1 MYRTMFPTGNI
12 TDALSYYPTS
22 TRYEST
28 PSVNQPR
35 TDYNHGSMWL
45 SSSQASIDTSIANQ
59 LKHDHTSASSRSVDS
74 ASAPNTECGY
84 ISSHYMDSRRYA
96 QHPPQQHYVSQ
107 SGLER
112 GGEQDE
118 SYPREYSWGQ
128 RPDIQYL
135 ELDLRKR
142 NTPDHH
148 QQQLHDGQYYDPSGV
163 IVSQSG
169 YISIS
174 ADIKD
179 SNYPQDEKVSKKGKL
194 KSAMSSVSSWLPG
207 LHLSKRHR
215 SHSLPA
221 GVRREDLVLSKEHER
236 GYMTPRGKSQLH
248 STTTLPRKK
257 KKNPLAS
264 TMSGILQKAKRRS
277 HHSQSLSDPEQSE
290 TEWSGRQ
297 SGFSEDSEDSV
308 FSDVPSDTNVFAK
321 VSHAMP
327 RQHSLQQQQIQTNTR
342 MGPRRD
348 SDMDQVNELPYDTE
362 PAQANPLVEADPS
375 SLFPTVGEVK
385 RAATQSK
392 ADSEETGNEKLQ
404 FPPVTVG
411 GASREFAVS
420 RALGKYRLRQSSS
433 MSADEQMGQEDTS
446 STKTSDQ
453 VPIIA
458 TTDEDVQEDIYDE
471 PSIET
476 IIDEAER
483 ISTPQQPSRPEEP
496 PNIETSPSVSSMRSY
511 TSGRHHATRH
521 QQSLEI
527 PWSGTRGEGDED
539 SRSTHSWRSTSRVS
553 SRRQSTEDS
562 IDSEDEWYC
571 YELRKLEEMERQQ
584 DSEPLQGDKTE
595 CFEPDEEVKEQM
607 SFVLQE
613 LKLKAKTREGVL
625 DEEDYNHQVRT
636 RATGSIMQW
645 EEVQNDLGDKHTEP
659 FPVFSEQASHSPMT
673 EEPKKKSSLRLR
685 DDEESSSGETSG
697 PDSPHQ
703 SMDEMEVD
711 EEEEAAMEA
720 ELTRSV
726 RSSSGSTLRHGDKPL
741 LGSDSL
747 SREGSVS
754 VPPSEMSI
762 SIPVSD
768 GWDSEET
775 ATVREGSV
783 SVPASDVWELEV
795 EGEYEALSDL
805 REGAE
810 SSTPSMLKFKIDS
823 GNSSANKDDAA
834 TKDSG
839 PMGSKWKLLKA
850 LKERKAEEKIQE
862 AATATA
868 AAEAKSLAT
877 TVGKLR
883 ELNITS

>member
-1 MYRTMFPTGNI
+1 MET
-12 TDALSYYPTS
+12 
-22 TRYEST
+22 
-28 PSVNQPR
+28 
-35 TDYNHGSMWL
+35 
-45 SSSQASIDTSIANQ
+45 
-59 LKHDHTSASSRSVDS
+59 
-74 ASAPNTECGY
+74 
-84 ISSHYMDSRRYA
+84 
-96 QHPPQQHYVSQ
+96 
-107 SGLER
+107 

-118 SYPREYSWGQ
+118 SYPREYSWSQ
-128 RPDIQYL
+128 CPDIQYL

-142 NTPDHH
+142 NAPDPH
-148 QQQLHDGQYYDPSGV
+148 QQQLHDGQYYDPGSV

-179 SNYPQDEKVSKKGKL
+179 SSYPQDEKVSKRGKL

-221 GVRREDLVLSKEHER
+221 GVRREDLVLSKEHGR
-236 GYMTPRGKSQLH
+236 GYVTPRGKSQPH
-248 STTTLPRKK
+248 ATTTLPRKK
-257 KKNPLAS
+257 KKHPLVS

-297 SGFSEDSEDSV
+297 SGVSEDSEDSV
-308 FSDVPSDTNVFAK
+308 FSDVPADTNVFAK
-321 VSHAMP
+321 VTHGMP
-327 RQHSLQQQQIQTNTR
+327 RQYGLQQQQVQTSAR
-342 MGPRRD
+342 MGPRID

-362 PAQANPLVEADPS
+362 PTQANPLEADPS

-385 RAATQSK
+385 RAASQAVTT
-392 ADSEETGNEKLQ
+392 ASEEAASEKLQ
-404 FPPVTVG
+404 FPPVTLG

-420 RALGKYRLRQSSS
+420 RALGKYRQRHSSAI
-433 MSADEQMGQEDTS
+433 SADEQTGQEDIS
-446 STKTSDQ
+446 ATKTNDQ
-453 VPIIA
+453 VPLIA
-458 TTDEDVQEDIYDE
+458 TTDEEIQEDIYDE
-471 PSIET
+471 PPIET
-476 IIDEAER
+476 IIDEPED
-483 ISTPQQPSRPEEP
+483 ISTPQQPSRTEEP
-496 PNIETSPSVSSMRSY
+496 PNIDTSPSVSSMRSY
-511 TSGRHHATRH
+511 ASARHHGTRH

-539 SRSTHSWRSTSRVS
+539 SRSIHSWRSTSRVS

-571 YELRKLEEMERQQ
+571 YELRKLEELERQQ
-584 DSEPLQGDKTE
+584 DAEPVQGDKTE
-595 CFEPDEEVKEQM
+595 GFEPDEEVKEQM

-625 DEEDYNHQVRT
+625 DEEDYNSQVRT
-636 RATGSIMQW
+636 RATGSIMRW
-645 EEVQNDLGDKHTEP
+645 EDVQDNFGDEQAESH
-659 FPVFSEQASHSPMT
+659 PVFSEQASHLPVT
-673 EEPKKKSSLRLR
+673 EEPTKKGAMRLR
-685 DDEESSSGETSG
+685 DNDESSSGETSG

-720 ELTRSV
+720 ELARSV
-726 RSSSGSTLRHGDKPL
+726 RSSSGSTLRHGEKPHQ
-741 LGSDSL
+741 GSDSL

-783 SVPASDVWELEV
+783 SVAASDVWEGEA
-795 EGEYEALSDL
+795 EGECEAGSDL
-805 REGAE
+805 QEGAE
-810 SSTPSMLKFKIDS
+810 SSTPSILKFKFDI
-823 GNSSANKDDAA
+823 GNSGTVKEDAA
-834 TKDSG
+834 SKDSG
-839 PMGSKWKLLKA
+839 PMSSKWKLLKA

-868 AAEAKSLAT
+868 AAEAKSSTT
-877 TVGKLR
+877 TVGEVR
-883 ELNITS
+883 ELNSV